1 MELMAEHPDRQ
12 RRRQYLVREKEKVGK
27 AQEWLAT
34 ARKDDDTFGKG
45 DGFQTNELFVD
56 AYIKPEDR

>member
-12 RRRQYLVREKEKVGK
+12 RRRQYLLREKEKASK

-34 ARKDDDTFGKG
+34 ARKDDDTFRNG
-45 DGFQTNELFVD
+45 DGFQTNELFVN
-56 AYIKPEDR
+56 AYIKSEDR